1 MIRPASWTLCLCLLS
16 LPLAYAVFTGGADD
30 ARAFSVT
37 VFDLG
42 LAGLAG
48 GLLLFRAAPASR
60 PERVINAAALFF
72 LAYVAFQLVPLPLWL
87 LRVLSPTR
95 AEVAEAVIG
104 LTGGSRFAPLTVAP
118 PTTWLQLSRITSYAV
133 AFFVS
138 RQLVRRSPFGR
149 WTAALPLVAIGA
161 AEAAWA
167 LWSGGGATELLT
179 GTYPNRNHLAGLLEM
194 TMPFALMY
202 GLSVLNRSG
211 RRGVLAMTDVAQAA
225 VPLALTCLMVVAI
238 LFSSSKSGAVACLL
252 SLFFVTALALGRG
265 MSRGG
270 RFGFLAALTV
280 LFFVVIVFLTPSDL
294 VQRFGAISSDQPTEG
309 RVPIWTDTLRL
320 IAAYPLFGCG
330 LGAFFPAFLRY
341 QFTGV
346 GWAWTNTH
354 NDYLQL
360 LSELGIVG
368 FIAPAVLIGSVF
380 QRAVAASSEPVA
392 QETRFIG
399 LACAGSLLA
408 ILIHSVT
415 DFNTYVTANGL
426 VLAWVAGIA
435 ATLGPPATVG
445 APRASSNVEFGVGP
459 IVLLLGLAVTAY
471 GGAWLMLLQRPG
483 DAQAERAFC
492 RFGVCDTEIALK
504 TLRAQARAASPTKST
519 ALPADVLLSYLVR
532 DPAAPYR
539 WDELGD
545 AFFRAGQRDKAR
557 LAFARAVALG
567 PTSASTLLMAAD
579 FQFDAGQKD
588 AALDLT
594 SRALKF
600 GDSSLYD
607 GAFYMLATKKVALE
621 GLPELLGMDKP
632 TTVAFLKWFL
642 QTDWLNVNAARTGWA
657 WAVKRGYADDA
668 VARDYTNA
676 LLGHKRGRDA
686 WEDWVSYASRG
697 NTEGYPTSNRIFN
710 GGFERESGDAPFDWR
725 LHAAK
730 GVKVTF
736 DGGQPLEAKRALRLT
751 FDGTENVGEIGVMQQ
766 VYLEPGQYV
775 FRAHTR
781 SHNLTTDQGVAF
793 RISFEP
799 SLRQPDLSTDVMRGT
814 VERRAEDVEFEVPNE
829 GGFVTVR
836 LARKPSL
843 KFDKLVKGTVWVD
856 DVRIIPFAAVKP

>member
-48 GLLLFRAAPASR
+48 SLLLFRAAPASR

-72 LAYVAFQLVPLPLWL
+72 VAYVAFQLVPLPIWL

-95 AEVAEAVIG
+95 ADVAEALVSM
-104 LTGGSRFAPLTVAP
+104 TGGSRFAPLTVAP
-118 PTTWLQLSRITSYAV
+118 PTTWLQLSRITSYVV

-167 LWSGGGATELLT
+167 LWIGGGATELLT

-194 TMPFALMY
+194 TLPFALMY

-225 VPLALTCLMVVAI
+225 VPLALTCVMVVAI

-270 RFGFLAALTV
+270 RWAFLAALTV
-280 LFFVVIVFLTPSDL
+280 LFFVVVVFLTPSDL
-294 VQRFGAISSDQPTEG
+294 VQRFGSISSDQPTEG
-309 RVPIWTDTLRL
+309 RVPIWIVTLRL

-341 QFTGV
+341 QLTGV

-380 QRAVAASSEPVA
+380 KRAVAASSEPLA

-435 ATLGPPATVG
+435 ATLGPPAAIA

-459 IVLLLGLAVTAY
+459 LVLLLAVATTAY
-471 GGAWLMLLQRPG
+471 GGAWLMLLQRQG
-483 DAQAERAFC
+483 DVQAERAFC

-504 TLRAQARAASPTKST
+504 TLRAQARASSPTKST
-519 ALPADVLLSYLVR
+519 ALSADVLLSYLVR

-539 WDELGD
+539 WDELGE
-545 AFFRAGQRDKAR
+545 AFFKAGQRDKAR
-557 LAFARAVALG
+557 LAFERAVALG

-579 FQFDAGQKD
+579 FQFDAGHKHV
-588 AALDLT
+588 ALDLT
-594 SRALKF
+594 SRALKV
-600 GDSSLYD
+600 GDPQLYD
-607 GAFYMLATKKVALE
+607 GAFYMLAEKKVAPE
-621 GLPELLGMDKP
+621 GLPEMLAMDKP
-632 TTVAFLKWFL
+632 TTVGFVKWFL
-642 QTDWLNVNAARTGWA
+642 QPDWLNIDAARAGWA
-657 WAVKRGYADDA
+657 WAVTRGYADDA
-668 VARDYTNA
+668 TVRDYLNA
-676 LLGHKRGRDA
+676 LLSTKREREA
-686 WEDWVSYASRG
+686 WEDWVGYTSRD
-697 NTEGYPTSNRIFN
+697 NRDGYPTSNRVFN
-710 GGFERESGDAPFDWR
+710 SGFERESVDAPFDWR
-725 LHAAK
+725 IHAAK
-730 GVKVTF
+730 GVKAAFETE
-736 DGGQPLEAKRALRLT
+736 QPREGKRSLRLL
-751 FDGTENVGEIGVMQQ
+751 FDGTENVGDVGVMQSM
-766 VYLEPGQYV
+766 YLEPGHYV
-775 FRAHTR
+775 FRAQVR
-781 SHNLTTDQGVAF
+781 SHDLTTNQGVAF
-793 RISFEP
+793 RISFDPALTQLDVTTEAV
-799 SLRQPDLSTDVMRGT
+799 LGTTDWT
-814 VERRAEDVEFEVPNE
+814 TKDVEFDAPSE
-829 GGFVTVR
+829 GGIVSVR
-836 LARKPSL
+836 LVRKPSL
-843 KFDKLVKGTVWVD
+843 KFDKLVKGTVSVD
-856 DVRIIPFAAVKP
+856 DVRIVPFDDGGR